1 MAVQQILKANDLS
14 VADDKITVEVNE
26 AEKLVTVT
34 TRFPTAAQTN
44 TAVALIGNDNDNDN
58 DNVFWSELQGSMAEF
73 SIAQVGEVQQIE
85 VRFDP
90 PHAPPSSPPPPPP
103 PSPSPPPPS
112 PPSPPSPPAPTGSAP
127 PAPPLNPVPEIA
139 GVTAS
144 SSELE
149 VSEIAGIA
157 VGSVVVTLL
166 LCLVAYLV
174 RNKRRLVKANADML
188 REINSE
194 DVTLE
199 RGERESEVGARTN
212 VSDSAPG
219 SLWSTRTNSAEG
231 LAEGS
236 ASEVSSE
243 RATLARVARLR
254 T

>member
-90 PHAPPSSPPPPPP
+90 PALPGSA
-103 PSPSPPPPS
+103 PPS
-112 PPSPPSPPAPTGSAP
+112 PPLSPQT
-127 PAPPLNPVPEIA
+127 A
-139 GVTAS
+139 GLTTS
-144 SSELE
+144 SGLE

-157 VGSVVVTLL
+157 LGSVVVTLL

-174 RNKRRLVKANADML
+174 RNKRRLNKANANML
-188 REINSE
+188 KEMARSSE
-194 DVTLE
+194 AVTLE
-199 RGERESEVGARTN
+199 RGESEFGARTT
-212 VSDSAPG
+212 VAVPAPA
-219 SLWSTRTNSAEG
+219 SLRSTRTSSAEG
-231 LAEGS
+231 LAAEGS
-236 ASEVSSE
+236 ASGHFSQ
-243 RATLARVARLR
+243 R
-254 T
+254 

>member
-1 MAVQQILKANDLS
+1 MDPHNITTAVQQILKANDLS

-58 DNVFWSELQGSMAEF
+58 VFWSELQGSMAEF

-90 PHAPPSSPPPPPP
+90 PALPGSA
-103 PSPSPPPPS
+103 PPS
-112 PPSPPSPPAPTGSAP
+112 PPLSPQT
-127 PAPPLNPVPEIA
+127 A
-139 GVTAS
+139 GLTTS
-144 SSELE
+144 SGRE

-157 VGSVVVTLL
+157 LGSVVVTLL

>member
-1 MAVQQILKANDLS
+1 MAVQQILKANNLS

-58 DNVFWSELQGSMAEF
+58 DNVFWPELQGSMAEF

-90 PHAPPSSPPPPPP
+90 PALPGSA
-103 PSPSPPPPS
+103 PPS
-112 PPSPPSPPAPTGSAP
+112 PPLSPQT
-127 PAPPLNPVPEIA
+127 A
-139 GVTAS
+139 GLTTS

-174 RNKRRLVKANADML
+174 RNKRRVNKANANML
-188 REINSE
+188 KEMARSSE
-194 DVTLE
+194 AVTLE
-199 RGERESEVGARTN
+199 RGESEFGARTT
-212 VSDSAPG
+212 VAVPAPA
-219 SLWSTRTNSAEG
+219 SLRSTRTSSAEG
-231 LAEGS
+231 LAAEGS
-236 ASEVSSE
+236 ASGHFSQ
-243 RATLARVARLR
+243 R
-254 T
+254 